1 MVLTSLLTLAQETAA
16 ADPESLNS
24 VGRFFEQ
31 IMSEPGRLIRV
42 ALLLFIGLPIVFGV
56 ARWTRNWISH
66 KATPQRGLVVGKLL
80 GYVGVLLIFLGISY
94 ELGFNLTPLLGAAGV
109 AGIAIGFASQT
120 SISNVIS
127 GFFLIA
133 EEPFVVGDVIQVGQ
147 TEGVVLSIDTISVK
161 LRTFDNKFVR
171 IPNETIVKSEV
182 TTVTRFPVRRVDV
195 LVGVAYKED
204 LDQVRKVLL
213 DVANENPLC
222 LTEPKPQIIFRGYG
236 ESSLD
241 FKFAVWAKRETWLQ
255 LKTSIHEEIKRAFDA
270 EGIEIPF
277 PHRTLYTGAAT
288 EPMPIRIV
296 NELGTP
302 GEE

>member
-1 MVLTSLLTLAQETAA
+1 MNVEQYLAYERGS
-16 ADPESLNS
+16 D
-24 VGRFFEQ
+24 
-31 IMSEPGRLIRV
+31 
-42 ALLLFIGLPIVFGV
+42 
-56 ARWTRNWISH
+56 TRH
-66 KATPQRGLVVGKLL
+66 
-80 GYVGVLLIFLGISY
+80 
-94 ELGFNLTPLLGAAGV
+94 E
-109 AGIAIGFASQT
+109 
-120 SISNVIS
+120 
-127 GFFLIA
+127 
-133 EEPFVVGDVIQVGQ
+133 FVVGDVIQVGQ
-147 TEGVVLSIDTISVK
+147 TEGIVLSIDTISVK

-213 DVANENPLC
+213 DVATQNPLC
-222 LTEPKPQIIFRGYG
+222 LTEPQPQIIFRGYG
-236 ESSLD
+236 DSSLD

-270 EGIEIPF
+270 HGIEIPF

-296 NELGTP
+296 NDLGTP
-302 GEE
+302 GEG